1 MIRSIP
7 KNANTTTK
15 KIYYLTK
22 KKKKK
27 NPKLG
32 YFGLLH
38 ISIQFRVYGSIFFFI
53 MWRLVRGNILEFPGM
68 FKDSYVWLQ
77 ITLGNLMPRESGFPL

>member
-1 MIRSIP
+1 MQILLP
-7 KNANTTTK
+7 KK
-15 KIYYLTK
+15 FIILQK

-27 NPKLG
+27 KSKLG